1 MEVTD
6 MDISGLSASMLSGS
20 ALTGGGTGLEM
31 VMMSKVLDVVEESG
45 AALEK
50 MMAQIATGLGQN
62 IDVRA

>member
-1 MEVTD
+1 
-6 MDISGLSASMLSGS
+6 MDISGLSASMLSAS
-20 ALTGGGTGLEM
+20 AFTGGGTGLEM
-31 VMMSKVLDVVEESG
+31 VMMSKALDVAEESG